1 MADFTAD
8 PEGLQNVAP
17 LYGAQ
22 ASELADIYNTL
33 ATGLQADWGSWG
45 TCTAGQYFGN
55 VTYGPPCAQTLDQM
69 RVACGGLES
78 TAVGINRWVQNL
90 VNSDQSAQ
98 ADLNSQLGSG

>member
-1 MADFTAD
+1 MNDFTVD
-8 PEGLQNVAP
+8 PEGLQGVAP
-17 LYGAQ
+17 RYGDQ

-55 VTYGPPCAQTLDQM
+55 VTYGPPATQVLDQM
-69 RVACGGLES
+69 MTACGGLEN
-78 TAVGINRWVQNL
+78 TGVAINRWVQNL

-98 ADLNSQLGSG
+98 ADLDSQLGSG